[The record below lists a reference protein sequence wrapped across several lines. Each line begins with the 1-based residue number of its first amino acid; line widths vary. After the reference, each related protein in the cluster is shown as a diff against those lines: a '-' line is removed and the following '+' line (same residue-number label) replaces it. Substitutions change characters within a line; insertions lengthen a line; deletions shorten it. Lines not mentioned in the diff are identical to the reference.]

1 MILNIARR
9 IFNIEES
16 NRGIKVEINDLK
28 IPKSDITLSKKV
40 KIFDT
45 TLRDGEQ
52 APGIALTTDEK
63 IQIAQKLDN
72 LGINTIEYGFPAV
85 SEGERKSAKL
95 INDLGLN
102 ANICGLARVLK
113 NDIDALLDCD
123 LSYMHTFIG
132 TSPLHRDFKL
142 KMSKEEIVD
151 KASSAIEYAK
161 DHGITV
167 EFSAEDSTRTEL
179 DYLIDVYKAVEG
191 EGVVGIQPVIAP
203 GAFYQ
208 YISGCNLRSEIG
220 KMNGTYLL
228 ENVNNKKSF
237 EVIIPS
243 FELHVPFKLN

>member
-1 MILNIARR
+1 M
-9 IFNIEES
+9 
-16 NRGIKVEINDLK
+16 EINDLK
-28 IPKSDITLSKKV
+28 ILKSDITLPKKV

-95 INDLGLN
+95 INDLSLN

-142 KMSKEEIVD
+142 KMSKEED
-151 KASSAIEYAK
+151 C
-161 DHGITV
+161 
-167 EFSAEDSTRTEL
+167 R
-179 DYLIDVYKAVEG
+179 
-191 EGVVGIQPVIAP
+191 
-203 GAFYQ
+203 
-208 YISGCNLRSEIG
+208 
-220 KMNGTYLL
+220 
-228 ENVNNKKSF
+228 
-237 EVIIPS
+237 
-243 FELHVPFKLN
+243 